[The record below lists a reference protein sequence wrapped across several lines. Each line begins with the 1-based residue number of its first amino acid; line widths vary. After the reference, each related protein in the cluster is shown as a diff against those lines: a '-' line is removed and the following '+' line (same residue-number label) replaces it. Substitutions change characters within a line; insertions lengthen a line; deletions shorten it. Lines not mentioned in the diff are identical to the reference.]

1 MRISRMSWLVLSGDQ
16 IVQGFTGG
24 SVPDLRY
31 VVEHPA
37 DLQQF
42 LVASDLYRF
51 SEWMA
56 LRSDLRCS
64 VPSRWNLL
72 SEAWHNCFS
81 CHFSLDDADDIILL
95 NFTVNVVR
103 LDNNPVPLCRNCVL
117 FSQLCK
123 QLLTSVWSQS
133 VTQSPQMT
141 QFAQLTQFGQ
151 LALTQLC
158 SNCVRVV

>member
-1 MRISRMSWLVLSGDQ
+1 M
-16 IVQGFTGG
+16 
-24 SVPDLRY
+24 PDLRY

-117 FSQLCK
+117 LEMFFC
-123 QLLTSVWSQS
+123 VECCDHI
-133 VTQSPQMT
+133 
-141 QFAQLTQFGQ
+141 
-151 LALTQLC
+151 ALTICQHDMT
-158 SNCVRVV
+158 SHEGFPGVRPGRPS